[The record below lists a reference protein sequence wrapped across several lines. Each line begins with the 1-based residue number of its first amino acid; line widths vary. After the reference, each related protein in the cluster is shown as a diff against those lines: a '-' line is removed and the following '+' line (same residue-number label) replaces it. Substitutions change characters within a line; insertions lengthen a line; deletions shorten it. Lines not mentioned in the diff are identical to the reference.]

1 MKKRPTPTI
10 FSSITG
16 ENLRN
21 QSIWGIWLYF
31 NVLKALRK
39 YKNSLTMTSLK
50 FLTLTI
56 PNIEILLMN
65 GSLGPW
71 LRSSWQKVHKNS
83 NNKNFSG
90 CWDSFIEVNSQLKD
104 KNMKSIWMW
113 KSTLK
118 ICFVLKF
125 SRFIFDWL
133 SFGNPDFILNLSF
146 DIPSIIN
153 FLKILKMNP
162 LNVKFFIV

>member
-1 MKKRPTPTI
+1 MRKSFQLRMKFLQSVPRNANMKKRPTPTI

-31 NVLKALRK
+31 NVLKALHK

-83 NNKNFSG
+83 NKKNFSG
-90 CWDSFIEVNSQLKD
+90 CWDYFIEVNSQLKD

-125 SRFIFDWL
+125 FAL
-133 SFGNPDFILNLSF
+133 SLIDFPLGILISF
-146 DIPSIIN
+146 
-153 FLKILKMNP
+153 
-162 LNVKFFIV
+162 